1 MTAGMAFEALN
12 HAGHEKADM
21 LVILNDND
29 MAISDNVG
37 ALNKYFTRLWS
48 SPTYTSFREGSK
60 KILQKNTT
68 AWEFMRK
75 TEEHMKAMVAP
86 GILFEELGFNY
97 YGPID
102 GHDTEELVNTLA
114 NLKKLPGPKFLHI
127 VTKKGKGFALAE
139 KQQIKYHA
147 LKKQHIHAPAEIAKQ
162 TYSNVF
168 GNWLCDMADVDERLM
183 GITPAMRE
191 GSDMIRF
198 SQLHPKRYF
207 DVAIAEQHAV
217 TLAGGM
223 ACEGAK
229 PVVAIYST
237 FLQRGYDQLIH
248 DIALQNL
255 DVLFAIDRAGL
266 VGEDGPTH
274 HGAYDYSFLRPIP
287 NMVIMA
293 PSNEDECRQMLY
305 TGYQTQGPT
314 AVRYPRGSGTGIAVQ
329 TQMQLLAIGKGIMR
343 RTRSAMNSA
352 AESTVNKQ
360 TSIAVL
366 AFGSCVNFT
375 LAAAEQLAQQGI
387 DISVADMRFV
397 KPLDEALI
405 TELARSH
412 DQLICIEE
420 NAIMGGAGSAV
431 LEYLSAQ
438 SIATP
443 CQLMG
448 IPDRYVEH
456 ASPAEQL
463 IDIGI
468 DKAAIINKVMSYL

>member
-1 MTAGMAFEALN
+1 
-12 HAGHEKADM
+12 
-21 LVILNDND
+21 
-29 MAISDNVG
+29 
-37 ALNKYFTRLWS
+37 
-48 SPTYTSFREGSK
+48 
-60 KILQKNTT
+60 
-68 AWEFMRK
+68 
-75 TEEHMKAMVAP
+75 
-86 GILFEELGFNY
+86 
-97 YGPID
+97 
-102 GHDTEELVNTLA
+102 
-114 NLKKLPGPKFLHI
+114 
-127 VTKKGKGFALAE
+127 
-139 KQQIKYHA
+139 
-147 LKKQHIHAPAEIAKQ
+147 
-162 TYSNVF
+162 
-168 GNWLCDMADVDERLM
+168 
-183 GITPAMRE
+183 
-191 GSDMIRF
+191 
-198 SQLHPKRYF
+198 
-207 DVAIAEQHAV
+207 
-217 TLAGGM
+217 
-223 ACEGAK
+223 
-229 PVVAIYST
+229 
-237 FLQRGYDQLIH
+237 
-248 DIALQNL
+248 
-255 DVLFAIDRAGL
+255 
-266 VGEDGPTH
+266 
-274 HGAYDYSFLRPIP
+274 
-287 NMVIMA
+287 
-293 PSNEDECRQMLY
+293 
-305 TGYQTQGPT
+305 
-314 AVRYPRGSGTGIAVQ
+314 
-329 TQMQLLAIGKGIMR
+329 MQLLAIGKGIMR